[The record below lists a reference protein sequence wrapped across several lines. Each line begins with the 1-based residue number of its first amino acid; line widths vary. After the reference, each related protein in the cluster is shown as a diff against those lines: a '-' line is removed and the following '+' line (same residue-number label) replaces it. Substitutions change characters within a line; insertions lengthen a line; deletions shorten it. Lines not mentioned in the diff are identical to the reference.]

1 MAVDERRRLQ
11 LADAVKRALGDDEGV
26 TLMELLPPVGWADV
40 ATRQDLDRLQ
50 RDLSAFRAEVKQQF
64 ADFETRLT
72 DKFDARFERGV
83 RRVIVT
89 MSSLLVGGFF
99 AVVLA
104 TIVR

>member
-1 MAVDERRRLQ
+1 
-11 LADAVKRALGDDEGV
+11 
-26 TLMELLPPVGWADV
+26 MELLPPVGWADV
-40 ATRQDLDRLQ
+40 ATKQDLNREIDLLQ

-72 DKFDARFERGV
+72 DRFDARFKRGF

-99 AVVLA
+99 AVILA